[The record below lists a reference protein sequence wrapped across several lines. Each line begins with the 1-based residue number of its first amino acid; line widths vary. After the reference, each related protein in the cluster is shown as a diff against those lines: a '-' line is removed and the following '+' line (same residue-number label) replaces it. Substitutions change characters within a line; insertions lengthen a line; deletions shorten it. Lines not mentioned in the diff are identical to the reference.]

1 MVLRRYNRVNWKL
14 LLVDLAKIQY
24 TRDGKGP
31 DLRTYDFMFDS
42 RWKQVILASP
52 IQDKRM
58 KQKSCLI
65 SNVQN
70 ISEIGLSFYVTQSR
84 NKLVPDPISNPEP

>member
-1 MVLRRYNRVNWKL
+1 VVLRRYNRVNWKL

-42 RWKQVILASP
+42 RWKQVILASL

>member
-1 MVLRRYNRVNWKL
+1 LEIAVGGFGNN
-14 LLVDLAKIQY
+14 
-24 TRDGKGP
+24 TRDGEGP

-42 RWKQVILASP
+42 RWKQVILASS
-52 IQDKRM
+52 IQDRRM

-70 ISEIGLSFYVTQSR
+70 IPEIGLFLCHAIT
-84 NKLVPDPISNPEP
+84 K